1 MNLLCISDYAARI
14 ESDLIRAINNAA
26 DPRKSFTYL
35 KKKLLRYRFK
45 KPDWIHY
52 VDRSISWISG
62 QYALGLS
69 AAASPEATRA
79 LSRYYR
85 RLRTVQALSLPIFEV
100 PDQVI
105 HAEVLLQLHER
116 LGRTRLRPLIDQA
129 ADFLKSVASRNNGLV
144 AYWPPDPELL
154 VDTLG
159 IITDFCYHYTD
170 VFGDAAL
177 AEIADRQIR
186 YTEQFCL
193 DPESGFPFHAYDP
206 AAGRGRGA
214 SCWGRGVGWYLLGLS
229 AYTRRHP
236 ENAARLL
243 QVFQA
248 VFRTQDPDGHLYDN
262 LAAPTHI
269 DSSATCMAALSLA
282 ESIECGLFTPQDTA
296 RLAPFLVKSLR
307 ALCRSTT
314 EDGKVMDCSGE
325 CRAPGQY
332 STAYGNYFS
341 QGYTL
346 ILFKLVQRSEALRQ
360 ILSVCKEE
368 KL

>member
-1 MNLLCISDYAARI
+1 MGITAAGPRR
-14 ESDLIRAINNAA
+14 EIRALCRYY
-26 DPRKSFTYL
+26 DKLLLT
-35 KKKLLRYRFK
+35 KLLR
-45 KPDWIHY
+45 
-52 VDRSISWISG
+52 
-62 QYALGLS
+62 
-69 AAASPEATRA
+69 
-79 LSRYYR
+79 
-85 RLRTVQALSLPIFEV
+85 LPVFEV
-100 PDQVI
+100 PDQLI
-105 HAEVLLQLHER
+105 HAEVLLILYSRYRKKQY
-116 LGRTRLRPLIDQA
+116 RPLIREA
-129 ADFLKSVASRNNGLV
+129 AELLKAISEQNNGLV

-159 IITDFCYHYTD
+159 MITDFCYHYTD

-186 YTEQFCL
+186 YTDQFCL

-248 VFRTQDPDGHLYDN
+248 VFRTQDPDGYLYDN

-282 ESIECGLFTPQDTA
+282 ESIESGLFTPQDTA